1 MKLIEITLTNT
12 PAEAGN
18 YNYKVEIQG
27 NDQST
32 WTTVHTGKFFALAG
46 QTKVLLDLDDIL
58 YDHRFVGKQVLAPDT
73 NITAN
78 EWKMTTIPNR
88 VNNTLNVITNCE
100 EYWYNNVRVTSL
112 DTTPAFTAVTKKF
125 DFMQAFDLC
134 GQPKND
140 LSVVANAAV
149 IPIARADQPTPHI
162 PNNPPSGFSWAQ
174 PVYVY
179 SATSTN
185 ITVISKSD
193 NTQIDSKGRKIPQ
206 MVKLYGT
213 ETANATST
221 YTIGVGINPNIRY
234 YTVTK
239 VDSCNKPYYL
249 IWMTNEG
256 GLQCQSFESAS
267 DFSIGYETHNRV
279 DMHNSEWKVNST
291 ATGNWKLK
299 SKNLSD
305 TDFKAYGDMFNS
317 PYVVLLDMI
326 NSRLHYVQI
335 KTTDYEEKKRT
346 RIDRKPIYFSI
357 EVESADHWMV

>member
-1 MKLIEITLTNT
+1 MKLIEITLANT
-12 PAEAGN
+12 PTEPTLH
-18 YNYKVEIQG
+18 NYKVEIQSPT
-27 NDQST
+27 NSST
-32 WTTVHTGKFFALAG
+32 WNLVHTGKFYAFAG
-46 QTKVLLDLDDIL
+46 QTTVTLDLDDIL
-58 YDHRFVGKQVLAPDT
+58 YDHRFKMKQILEPVL
-73 NITAN
+73 NVTAN
-78 EWKMTTIPNR
+78 EWNMSVLPSVIP
-88 VNNTLNVITNCE
+88 NCE
-100 EYWYNNVRVTSL
+100 EYWYSNVRITSL
-112 DTTPAFTAVTKKF
+112 DDTPAFTAVTKKF
-125 DFMQAFDLC
+125 DFMPAFDLC
-134 GQPKND
+134 GNARTD
-140 LSVVANAAV
+140 LSVIANGAV
-149 IPIARADQPTPHI
+149 IPIVMSGQPVPHI
-162 PNNPPSGFSWAQ
+162 PNNPPSGFQWGQ

-185 ITVISKSD
+185 ISVISQKD
-193 NTQIDSKGRKIPQ
+193 GTQIGNKATKIPQ

-213 ETANATST
+213 GTNASST
-221 YTIGVGINPNIRY
+221 YSIGVGINPNIRY

-346 RIDRKPIYFSI
+346 RVDRKPIYFSI
-357 EVESADHWMV
+357 ELESADHLNV